1 MILTVVIIIIALGIL
16 LILLE
21 FLVIPGT
28 TIAGIGGLLLMVSGV
43 YVSYSYLG
51 NTTGHYTLLGTLLF
65 VIVSVYF
72 ALKSKTWKKMMLKSA
87 INSKVDSIKE
97 EEIRVGDTGITIT
110 RLNPIGKVRINDVYA
125 EAKSLDKF
133 VDHNTEVEVIKVLK
147 TQIIVKLK
155 K

>member
-1 MILTVVIIIIALGIL
+1 MILTAVIILIALGIL

-28 TIAGIGGLLLMVSGV
+28 TIAGIGGLLFMAGGI
-43 YVSYSYLG
+43 YVSYTYLG
-51 NTTGHYTLLGTLLF
+51 STAGHYTLLGTLLF
-65 VIVSVYF
+65 VIISVYYV
-72 ALKSKTWKKMMLKSA
+72 LKSKTWKKMMLKTS
-87 INSKVDSIKE
+87 IDSKVDSVDE
-97 EEIRVGDTGITIT
+97 EVVKAGDTGITVT
-110 RLNPIGKVRINDVYA
+110 RLNPVGKVRINDIYF

-133 VDHNTEVEVIKVLK
+133 IDHDAEVEVVKILK